1 MFTREIGVRQFGR
14 QEAQWRDEV
23 RLAQP
28 LERLGAPMEFARASA
43 GVARVWPEK
52 WMRASEIYSIESW
65 LV

>member
-28 LERLGAPMEFARASA
+28 LERLGAPTEFARAGSRCP
-43 GVARVWPEK
+43 RVCSEK
-52 WMRASEIYSIESW
+52 
-65 LV
+65 